1 MEGVTEGG
9 SGRVRRTAPFSAK
22 KEGLKRDLA
31 ASRVGKFITGV

>member
-9 SGRVRRTAPFSAK
+9 SGRVRTAPFSAK